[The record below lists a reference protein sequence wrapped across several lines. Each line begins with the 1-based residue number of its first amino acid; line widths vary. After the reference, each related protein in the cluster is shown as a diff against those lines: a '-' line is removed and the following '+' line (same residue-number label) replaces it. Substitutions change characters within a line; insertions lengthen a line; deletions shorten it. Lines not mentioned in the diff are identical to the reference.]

1 MYNILCRQLFLTKL
15 FYERVAQA
23 TYSMFGKK
31 VLHRQKAL
39 LLILQKVRFTA
50 STLQVMKWAFLLS
63 HGTSSHGGKTFYQFI
78 PHRYGPY
85 SFTLN
90 QETDSLVRNGFLEK
104 GNDNSWSL
112 TDLGKKL
119 DVNLPRNVTQD
130 IDHITAEYGDL
141 SSQDLLDLIHD
152 KYSWFT
158 VNSDVLGRRN
168 KERPVAEKAIYT
180 AGYEGKT
187 VDEFLN
193 LLMESGVSQL
203 IDVRFNPISRR
214 YGFHKSTLARLC
226 SVLGIEYQ
234 HLPELGIPS
243 SERDDLS
250 SSAKYTSLFNNYR
263 SNLPLREDALLRVTD
278 LLHSKPSVLVCM
290 EADPEFCHRNVLAQH
305 LTTLINMPVKHLGC
319 PA

>member
-1 MYNILCRQLFLTKL
+1 
-15 FYERVAQA
+15 
-23 TYSMFGKK
+23 

-39 LLILQKVRFTA
+39 LLILQQVGFTA
-50 STLQVMKWAFLLS
+50 STLQMMKWAFLLS
-63 HGTSSHGGKTFYQFI
+63 HETASHGGKTFYHFI
-78 PHRYGPY
+78 PYRYGPY

-90 QETDSLVRNGFLEK
+90 QETDSLVRGGFLEK
-104 GNDNSWSL
+104 VKNNCWSL

-119 DVNLPRNVTQD
+119 NINLPGNITQD
-130 IDHITAEYGDL
+130 IHYVAAQYGNL
-141 SSQDLLDLIHD
+141 SSQELLDLVYD

-158 VNSDVLGRRN
+158 VNSDLPERR
-168 KERPVAEKAIYT
+168 KKKRPIAEEAIYT

-193 LLMESGVSQL
+193 LLMAAGISRL

-226 SVLGIEYQ
+226 NFLEIDYQ
-234 HLPELGIPS
+234 HLPELGIPG

-263 SNLPLREDALLRVTD
+263 SSLPSRKDSLLNVTG
-278 LLHSKPSVLVCM
+278 LLQSKPSVLVCM
-290 EADPEFCHRNVLAQH
+290 EADPKFCHRNVLAQY
-305 LTTLINMPVKHLGC
+305 LATLIDMPIQHLGC
-319 PA
+319 PV